1 MGSRAQGRATELSDW
16 DFRIDASDFSA
27 VAEALPHLLAPLEP
41 LAQQW
46 DRLSLH
52 RCWMLML
59 RGPVKVDLIFP
70 DETHA
75 LEPPWR
81 VSADTLQGIDK
92 HFWDWILWL
101 DSKEAAGKET
111 VVATELDKL
120 FEHLLEPL
128 GTGRRVP
135 SIPEAVAAYRDGRE
149 RAEHALGTTVSRE
162 LENEVA
168 PVLSRRIS
176 P

>member
-1 MGSRAQGRATELSDW
+1 
-16 DFRIDASDFSA
+16 
-27 VAEALPHLLAPLEP
+27 
-41 LAQQW
+41 
-46 DRLSLH
+46 
-52 RCWMLML
+52 ML

-70 DETHA
+70 DEPHS

-81 VSADTLQGIDK
+81 VSADTLQGIDA

-101 DSKEAAGKET
+101 DSKEAAGKKT

-128 GTGRRVP
+128 GTGRRLS

-149 RAEHALGTTVSRE
+149 RAEHALGTTVSRG

-168 PVLSRRIS
+168 PALSRRIS